1 MCSKKIIKLISICVF
16 AVLSQ
21 SGFSAVKT
29 CIIGGENGWDQLQ
42 TRTGVTTGKGRFGF
56 DSIELATKTPEMND
70 DTDLLLTFD
79 GKEFIDSTG
88 NYSIVSNTMAPT
100 SDSIKGKGAAF
111 CRGSGITLSGNSRSV
126 FGHRG
131 LTGSFTLEFY
141 LNPSIAENGE
151 TVFSWR
157 SSLNGS
163 NYSEYQMISASFA
176 NNHLEWNFKN
186 IFRGHKEKEILLR
199 GVSTV
204 IPKTWARHT
213 VSFDQETG
221 LLEYCVDGITEAVMF
236 VTKNGHENG
245 ELCYPVLG
253 VKADI
258 DICPK
263 FTGKIDNFRI
273 ARSAVHKDTSDIYS
287 TGNEKYRTEGGKIV
301 SRPVPLS
308 TAAQLT
314 SIDAV
319 MNVPAQT
326 EVKFYVRSSDTCYG
340 WKENEPKWQ
349 EVIPGE
355 EIPELKGVYFQVA
368 AELLPDG
375 WGTVTPSITQI
386 SLNYIEQEA
395 PLPPFTVYAESGDSC
410 VTLTWSYSVDENADG
425 YYIYYGNRSGEYL
438 GRTALEGP
446 SPVKAGNTTSI
457 TLTGLKN
464 GTIYYFAVSAYSKVD
479 GRINGTL
486 SKEVFARPSA
496 RLTKK

>member
-1 MCSKKIIKLISICVF
+1 
-16 AVLSQ
+16 
-21 SGFSAVKT
+21 
-29 CIIGGENGWDQLQ
+29 
-42 TRTGVTTGKGRFGF
+42 
-56 DSIELATKTPEMND
+56 
-70 DTDLLLTFD
+70 
-79 GKEFIDSTG
+79 
-88 NYSIVSNTMAPT
+88 
-100 SDSIKGKGAAF
+100 
-111 CRGSGITLSGNSRSV
+111 
-126 FGHRG
+126 
-131 LTGSFTLEFY
+131 
-141 LNPSIAENGE
+141 
-151 TVFSWR
+151 
-157 SSLNGS
+157 
-163 NYSEYQMISASFA
+163 
-176 NNHLEWNFKN
+176 
-186 IFRGHKEKEILLR
+186 
-199 GVSTV
+199 
-204 IPKTWARHT
+204 
-213 VSFDQETG
+213 
-221 LLEYCVDGITEAVMF
+221 
-236 VTKNGHENG
+236 
-245 ELCYPVLG
+245 
-253 VKADI
+253 
-258 DICPK
+258 
-263 FTGKIDNFRI
+263 
-273 ARSAVHKDTSDIYS
+273 
-287 TGNEKYRTEGGKIV
+287 
-301 SRPVPLS
+301 
-308 TAAQLT
+308 
-314 SIDAV
+314 V

-355 EIPELKGVYFQVA
+355 EISELKGVYFQVA